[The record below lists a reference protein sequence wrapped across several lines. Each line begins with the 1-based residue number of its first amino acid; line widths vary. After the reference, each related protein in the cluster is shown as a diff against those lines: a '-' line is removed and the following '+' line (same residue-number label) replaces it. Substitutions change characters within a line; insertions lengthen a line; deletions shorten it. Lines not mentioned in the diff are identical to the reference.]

1 MDKIA
6 DLIKAL
12 NLLTLLEAEKLALR
26 LLNVH
31 CDTLLEVIWLK
42 QDVIDAIRL
51 GHKGQ
56 FVLHLF
62 WLLVSKHSKSMCVY
76 LSTWNRQSWI
86 FSSLIAISLLIILD
100 QAQIWYNWRVKDN
113 FSMRILAESLSNLCS
128 DFLFALKVW
137 IVKQL

>member
-113 FSMRILAESLSNLCS
+113 FSMRILAESLSNL
-128 DFLFALKVW
+128 
-137 IVKQL
+137 